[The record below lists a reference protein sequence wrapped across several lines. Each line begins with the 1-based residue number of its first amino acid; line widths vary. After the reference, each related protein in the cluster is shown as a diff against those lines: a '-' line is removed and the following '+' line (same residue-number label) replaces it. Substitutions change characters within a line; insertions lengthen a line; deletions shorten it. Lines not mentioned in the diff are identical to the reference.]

1 MPNKE
6 DKVKYRV
13 LVNGELVEAPK
24 LLEHGDRVLV
34 GLHHYFLFVD
44 PKINYDEECEYEIAM
59 KEANKEQMAMAM
71 AD

>member
-1 MPNKE
+1 MQFTTVPTMQ
-6 DKVKYRV
+6 DIHQAMR
-13 LVNGELVEAPK
+13 LVTSQ
-24 LLEHGDRVLV
+24 
-34 GLHHYFLFVD
+34 HHYFLFVD